1 MYVNQHQKSRWKCVK
16 RQKYFVFSTIELFF
30 RVVQQPRQEWKKR
43 DASAVWVRDSDLKC
57 FLHGIKK
64 IQKTCMQQMH
74 RTGWSAIHGW
84 TEIDSPL
91 EHIQQQERRGIH
103 FTGFVRCHR
112 DTRKNGFNLRFPE
125 CQGFPGRAI
134 WGPKKESHST
144 SHDRPAWR
152 VRGWV
157 IWGTKKVPPS
167 TSHNRPAWR
176 VRGWAIWGTKK
187 VPPSTSHN
195 RPTRRVRGWAIWGKG
210 SSPDLGC
217 HQIGKNANSIY
228 I

>member
-1 MYVNQHQKSRWKCVK
+1 M
-16 RQKYFVFSTIELFF
+16 FSTIGLFF
-30 RVVQQPRQEWKKR
+30 RVVQQPRLGWKKR
-43 DASAVWVRDSDLKC
+43 DASAVWVRDSDLNC

-112 DTRKNGFNLRFPE
+112 DTRKNGFNLRFPD
-125 CQGFPGRAI
+125 CQGLTDWAI
-134 WGPKKESHST
+134 WGTKKVPRYT
-144 SHDRPAWR
+144 SHDRPARR

-157 IWGTKKVPPS
+157 IWGTKKVPHS
-167 TSHNRPAWR
+167 MSHDCPARR
-176 VRGWAIWGTKK
+176 VRGWVIWGTKK
-187 VPPSTSHN
+187 VSQ
-195 RPTRRVRGWAIWGKG
+195 
-210 SSPDLGC
+210 SSEEFNIF
-217 HQIGKNANSIY
+217 HF
-228 I
+228 

>member
-1 MYVNQHQKSRWKCVK
+1 
-16 RQKYFVFSTIELFF
+16 
-30 RVVQQPRQEWKKR
+30 
-43 DASAVWVRDSDLKC
+43 
-57 FLHGIKK
+57 
-64 IQKTCMQQMH
+64 
-74 RTGWSAIHGW
+74 
-84 TEIDSPL
+84 L
-91 EHIQQQERRGIH
+91 EHIQQQVCRGIH

-157 IWGTKKVPPS
+157 IWGTKKVPHSMSPA
-167 TSHNRPAWR
+167 RPA
-176 VRGWAIWGTKK
+176 
-187 VPPSTSHN
+187 
-195 RPTRRVRGWAIWGKG
+195 RRVRGWAIWGKG

-217 HQIGKNANSIY
+217 HQIG
-228 I
+228 